1 MKAMNNQNNDDTRY
15 VGTNWDDIKVAATV
29 KESGGIARKV
39 ITKGICQL
47 EAGEIIAKT
56 FSKLRQGY
64 EVRFVDEL
72 GDEAIRIYPCVSKGG
87 ETMEV
92 CLRAMNGF
100 KGALKDKKVKRI
112 DTKKKV
118 VDDEPDEEESVGV
131 TPDTIATCPSCG
143 HHFRVGKKK

>member
-1 MKAMNNQNNDDTRY
+1 MAINNDTRY
-15 VGTNWDDIKVAATV
+15 VGTNWDDVKVAAKV

-39 ITKGICQL
+39 ITKGISQL
-47 EAGEIIAKT
+47 EAGDILAKA
-56 FSKLRQGY
+56 FCKLRQGY

-87 ETMEV
+87 ETMDV

-100 KGALKDKKVKRI
+100 KGVLKDKKVKRI
-112 DTKKKV
+112 DVKKNASAK
-118 VDDEPDEEESVGV
+118 DEREEEESDEV
-131 TPDTIATCPSCG
+131 TPDTIATCPNCG